1 MNNSSQKYQIIKDRV
16 EIYKDF
22 TLNLLYY
29 IQKYYLDKES
39 LNKDE
44 DIYNHYSWCFKKVC
58 SEFLLEEIDFTKN
71 ENLKQYFYDY
81 YYHQFYKIDK
91 ENMNQN
97 TSLEYYERF
106 WKNIFEVNSNK
117 NKNILNILVEIY
129 NIFDKSVNLQKNIL
143 EIV

>member
-1 MNNSSQKYQIIKDRV
+1 MSNEGKRYQIIKDRV
-16 EIYKDF
+16 ETYKDF

-29 IQKYYLDKES
+29 IQKYYLDKECLS
-39 LNKDE
+39 KDE
-44 DIYNHYSWCFKKVC
+44 DIYNHFSWCFRKVC
-58 SEFLLEEIDFTKN
+58 DEFLLEEIDFRKN
-71 ENLKQYFYDY
+71 EVLKQYFYNY

-91 ENMNQN
+91 ENINQN

-106 WKNIFEVNSNK
+106 WEGIFKISNDK

-129 NIFDKSVNLQKNIL
+129 NIYDKSINLQKNIL